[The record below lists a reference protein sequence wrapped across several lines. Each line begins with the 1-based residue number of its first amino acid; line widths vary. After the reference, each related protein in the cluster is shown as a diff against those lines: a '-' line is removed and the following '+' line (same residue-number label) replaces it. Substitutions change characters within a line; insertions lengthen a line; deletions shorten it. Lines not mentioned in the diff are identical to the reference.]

1 MRHGVKLNRLGR
13 TSSHRK
19 ALMSNMASQLIQYKR
34 IVTTLAKAKALR
46 VYVEPLLTK
55 SKTDDTHN
63 RRLVFA
69 KLQNKE
75 AIIELFST
83 ISEKIAAR
91 PGGYTRIIKLEPRVG
106 DAAEMAMIELV
117 DFNTIYNNK
126 PEVAVEKKKT
136 RRSKGA
142 TTTEAKAPKASK
154 VVAEEA
160 APIVEEA
167 APIVEEAAPI
177 VEEAAP
183 IVEEAAPIVEEAA
196 PIAEEAALIVEEAAP
211 IVEEAAPIVE
221 EAAPIVEEAAPI
233 VEEAAPIVEEA
244 AEEAAPVAETTI
256 AADDLKIVE
265 GIGPKIADLFIAK
278 GITTFAQLAN
288 TSVEDMKA
296 ILEEA
301 GPAYAGKD
309 PGTWAQQSQMAA
321 DGKWDELKTWQDE
334 LNGGKA

>member
-196 PIAEEAALIVEEAAP
+196 PIAEEAA
-211 IVEEAAPIVE
+211 
-221 EAAPIVEEAAPI
+221 
-233 VEEAAPIVEEA
+233 
-244 AEEAAPVAETTI
+244 EEAAPVAETTI

>member
-34 IVTTLAKAKALR
+34 IITTLAKAKALR

-63 RRLVFA
+63 RRMVFA

-83 ISEKIAAR
+83 ISEKIANR
-91 PGGYTRIIKLEPRVG
+91 PGGYTRIIKLEPRVS

-117 DFNTIYNNK
+117 DFNTIYNNNT
-126 PEVAVEKKKT
+126 EVAVEKKKT
-136 RRSKGA
+136 RRSKS
-142 TTTEAKAPKASK
+142 TVVKTDEAPKAAK
-154 VVAEEA
+154 AAKTEKVAVVAEEA
-160 APIVEEA
+160 APVVEEA
-167 APIVEEAAPI
+167 APVVEEAAPVVEEATPVVEEATPV

-183 IVEEAAPIVEEAA
+183 VVEEAASVVEEAAPVVEEAASVVEEAA
-196 PIAEEAALIVEEAAP
+196 PVVVE
-211 IVEEAAPIVE
+211 
-221 EAAPIVEEAAPI
+221 
-233 VEEAAPIVEEA
+233 
-244 AEEAAPVAETTI
+244 TK
-256 AADDLKIVE
+256 ADDLKIVE

-288 TSVEDMKA
+288 TSLEDMKA
-296 ILEEA
+296 ILDEA

>member
-126 PEVAVEKKKT
+126 SEVAVEKKKT
-136 RRSKGA
+136 RRSKAAGTKTDDA
-142 TTTEAKAPKASK
+142 PKAAKAPKAEK
-154 VVAEEA
+154 VTEEVAVVAEEATPVVEEAAPVAEEVAVVAEEA
-160 APIVEEA
+160 APVVEEVA
-167 APIVEEAAPI
+167 V
-177 VEEAAP
+177 V
-183 IVEEAAPIVEEAA
+183 
-196 PIAEEAALIVEEAAP
+196 
-211 IVEEAAPIVE
+211 
-221 EAAPIVEEAAPI
+221 
-233 VEEAAPIVEEA
+233 
-244 AEEAAPVAETTI
+244 AEEAAPVVEEVAVLAEE
-256 AADDLKIVE
+256 AAPVVEDSKADDLKIVE

-296 ILEEA
+296 ILDEA

>member
-34 IVTTLAKAKALR
+34 IITTLAKAKALR

-91 PGGYTRIIKLEPRVG
+91 PGGYTRIIKMEPRAG

-117 DFNTIYNNK
+117 DFNLIYNNNS
-126 PEVAVEKKKT
+126 EVATDKKKT
-136 RRSKGA
+136 RRGRTSAASTA
-142 TTTEAKAPKASK
+142 TAEPKAAKAPKAAK
-154 VVAEEA
+154 VTEEVAAVVEEVTAPVVEEVTAPVVEEVAAPVVEEVAAPVVEEVA
-160 APIVEEA
+160 APIVEEVAAPVVEEVA
-167 APIVEEAAPI
+167 APIVEE
-177 VEEAAP
+177 V
-183 IVEEAAPIVEEAA
+183 
-196 PIAEEAALIVEEAAP
+196 
-211 IVEEAAPIVE
+211 
-221 EAAPIVEEAAPI
+221 
-233 VEEAAPIVEEA
+233 
-244 AEEAAPVAETTI
+244 AAPVVAATETKV
-256 AADDLKIVE
+256 DDLKIVE

-278 GITTFAQLAN
+278 GITTFKQLSE
-288 TSVEDMKA
+288 TSVEAMQA
-296 ILEEA
+296 ILDEA
-301 GPAYAGKD
+301 GPAYKVHN
-309 PGTWAQQSQMAA
+309 PETWAKQSEMA
-321 DGKWDELKTWQDE
+321 DQGKWDELKAWQDE
-334 LNGGKA
+334 LNAGKTE

>member
-126 PEVAVEKKKT
+126 SEVAVEKKKT
-136 RRSKGA
+136 RRSKAAGTKTDDA
-142 TTTEAKAPKASK
+142 PKAAKAPKAEK
-154 VVAEEA
+154 VTEEVAVVAEEAAPVVEEVAVVAEEAAPVVEEVAVVAEEAAPVVEEVAVVAEEAAPVVEEVAVVAEEA
-160 APIVEEA
+160 APIVEDSK
-167 APIVEEAAPI
+167 
-177 VEEAAP
+177 
-183 IVEEAAPIVEEAA
+183 
-196 PIAEEAALIVEEAAP
+196 
-211 IVEEAAPIVE
+211 
-221 EAAPIVEEAAPI
+221 
-233 VEEAAPIVEEA
+233 
-244 AEEAAPVAETTI
+244 
-256 AADDLKIVE
+256 ADDLKIVE

-296 ILEEA
+296 ILDEA